1 MGDVEPG
8 SGPATTPI
16 TDVDEPSGSSTSS
29 TATSAPT
36 VPAQPAA
43 AAPTAA
49 ASPGGSTASEPAPGT
64 PAPTTAGGA
73 TKRSGLLKALVAVVL
88 LVALV
93 AAGPW
98 LLHRTLGWSVN
109 WANPFQQQVV
119 DQSGAPVMLSLQ
131 DLSTYHAASGYY
143 ELVIDQQVDVS
154 NLPSFLAG
162 ERVLFVAAGTV
173 DATVDFGAIGPDS
186 VQINDDRTAATINL
200 PGVTLAKPV
209 LDLDRSY
216 VADRDRGLTERLQ
229 DAFGSGVSSDLDMQ
243 QLYSEAERRLAEAG
257 SRTDDLVSRAEQN
270 THAMLVALLG
280 EVGFTQVT
288 VNFGAPV
295 TNPS

>member
-8 SGPATTPI
+8 SGPATTPM
-16 TDVDEPSGSSTSS
+16 TDVDEPAGAS
-29 TATSAPT
+29 T
-36 VPAQPAA
+36 VPAATSRTEPAPPGGA
-43 AAPTAA
+43 AAPAGAAGATGTAA
-49 ASPGGSTASEPAPGT
+49 ADTSATGEAATRSTN
-64 PAPTTAGGA
+64 
-73 TKRSGLLKALVAVVL
+73 RSRLVRVLVAVAL

-98 LLHRTLGWSVN
+98 LLNRTLGWSVT
-109 WANPFQQQVV
+109 WANPFQQEVV

-186 VQINDDRTAATINL
+186 VQMNDDRTEATINL

-270 THAMLVALLG
+270 TRAMLVALLG